1 MTLICALLGVV
12 TAQAGLAQTRAGSDT
27 AAGPDAVCVRNA
39 TSEPFLFA
47 AQAPGG
53 ARLLATLAPGEML
66 CSTGSG
72 KGAGTGT
79 GTGRGVVSVY
89 AGADVLEGCSRL
101 VAPGRIET
109 LLRYADFDRCA
120 WTSNS

>member
-1 MTLICALLGVV
+1 MTRRMTLICALLGVV
-12 TAQAGLAQTRAGSDT
+12 TAQAGFAETRAGSDT

-53 ARLLATLAPGEML
+53 ARLLATLAPGELL
-66 CSTGSG
+66 CST
-72 KGAGTGT
+72 GTGT

-89 AGADVLEGCSRL
+89 EGADVLEGCSRL